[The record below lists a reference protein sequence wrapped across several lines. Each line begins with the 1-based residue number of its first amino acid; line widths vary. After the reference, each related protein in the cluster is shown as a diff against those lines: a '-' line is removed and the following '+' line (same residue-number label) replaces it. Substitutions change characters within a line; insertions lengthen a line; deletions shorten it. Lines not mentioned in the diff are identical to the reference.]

1 MRLGINIDHIATLR
15 EARKTNQPDPLEAVF
30 ICEKAGAN
38 QITMHLRE
46 DRRHMNDFDLKRI
59 IESSFLPVNLECA
72 LDHDILDMACSLKP
86 ARVTL
91 VPEKREEVTTEGGL
105 RLDSKL
111 KTPIKKLQDAGI
123 EVALF
128 IDPSFDSIFQ
138 ACELESNAIELHTG
152 RYANLSLE
160 LFTNLKR
167 THNALKLNA
176 TKANLEDELTVL
188 KLASKKGLDLGLKV
202 YAGHGLNYQ
211 NTQAIVDIKEIEELN
226 IGHSIIARAVFVGL
240 PQAIKEMKEICGSD
254 GRF

>member
-46 DRRHMNDFDLKRI
+46 DRRHMHDFDLRRI
-59 IESSFLPVNLECA
+59 IESSFLPINLECA
-72 LDHDILDMACSLKP
+72 LDKSILDMACKLLP
-86 ARVTL
+86 ARITL

-105 RLDSKL
+105 KLDSRL
-111 KTPIKKLQDAGI
+111 KEPIKRLKDSGI
-123 EVALF
+123 EVSLF
-128 IDPSFDSIFQ
+128 IDPSLEAIRK
-138 ACELESNAIELHTG
+138 AKELESNAIELHTG

-167 THNALKLNA
+167 TNNALNLNA
-176 TKANLEDELTVL
+176 TKKEFESELSLL
-188 KLASKKGLDLGLKV
+188 KEASKESLKLGLKV

-211 NTQAIVDIKEIEELN
+211 NTQAIVDIPQIEELN

-240 PQAIKEMKEICGSD
+240 ERAIREMKEICKSD